1 MGRVSAGGLA
11 AAELLPSPSLLV
23 ALQSPQLVTHCK
35 SHCQHKSLSHR
46 QQKPASPPHYC
57 MLAHSYA
64 SEGTVEP
71 QMSNEHQ
78 SPRLDMGASL
88 AMGVG

>member
-11 AAELLPSPSLLV
+11 AAELLLSPSLLV
-23 ALQSPQLVTHCK
+23 VWQGPQLVTRCK
-35 SHCQHKSLSHR
+35 SPCQHNSLIHR
-46 QQKPASPPHYC
+46 QQKPASPPRYY

-64 SEGTVEP
+64 SEGIIEP
-71 QMSNEHQ
+71 QMSYKHL